1 MGFDTRVI
9 QMGLFEYMPEQW
21 VASEKTYCKPFDM
34 LITQQ
39 WVFDEPFVFKV

>member
-21 VASEKTYCKPFDM
+21 VASKMTHAKPIQTSISFA
-34 LITQQ
+34 
-39 WVFDEPFVFKV
+39 WVFG